1 MRDNSRDKQA
11 NGVRQSDVAPKQEEK
26 PAERRWL
33 QNALEDDEVYE
44 CLRLVRAREKAK
56 GLADEAS

>member
-1 MRDNSRDKQA
+1 MRDNSRDKQTDA
-11 NGVRQSDVAPKQEEK
+11 VRQSDVAPKQEEK

-44 CLRLVRAREKAK
+44 CLRFVRAREKAK

>member
-11 NGVRQSDVAPKQEEK
+11 NAVHQSDVAPKQEEK

>member
-1 MRDNSRDKQA
+1 MRDNSRDKQTDA
-11 NGVRQSDVAPKQEEK
+11 VRQSDVAPKQEEK

>member
-1 MRDNSRDKQA
+1 MCSNSPDKQTNA
-11 NGVRQSDVAPKQEEK
+11 VHQHAVAPKQEEK

-44 CLRLVRAREKAK
+44 CLRLVRAREKAR

>member
-1 MRDNSRDKQA
+1 MRDNSRDKQTDA
-11 NGVRQSDVAPKQEEK
+11 VRQSAVAPKQEEK

>member
-11 NGVRQSDVAPKQEEK
+11 NAIRQSDVAPKQEEK

-56 GLADEAS
+56 SLADEAS